1 MVFPYVPL
9 NENEWLV
16 GVLDYELDDEDVGYF
31 PRFLSL
37 HEGRPKAL
45 PQAIDIFLWGALV
58 VLMNKELEPFNRII
72 RGMIAL
78 SIIVGIASFTLFVIC
93 VPDDMDSEI
102 TGFFLLVTLGALVS
116 SFLYYRSTLV
126 TSIHARVLQVVQK
139 QLVPRYR
146 GVGYGIEYI
155 QTPRH
160 RAHTVAGIIRIK
172 ALTPLE
178 TGPIPPHY
186 EKQVFATSV
195 LEHRVAVTGAKE
207 FKFPAALE
215 QSLDVSARGA
225 ISETF
230 TGLLHPIRRTK
241 IKWNSLVVLGL
252 LAAYFI
258 LFICLFD
265 DDAYDEEEEIEV
277 VWEREDFEEL
287 GIILSPLVIATGIL
301 GVCSRWIRTRATRAY
316 EEGVMEISPLMQQRI
331 GYQLEFV
338 KQEPSWFGGSLGY
351 IRFSPSATLSRP
363 ES

>member
-1 MVFPYVPL
+1 MDYVPL

-16 GVLDYELDDEDVGYF
+16 GVLDYEDQGTLHH
-31 PRFLSL
+31 FLSL
-37 HEGRPKAL
+37 HKGRPKAL

-58 VLMNKELEPFNRII
+58 VLMDKELEPLNRII
-72 RGMIAL
+72 RGMVAFCM
-78 SIIVGIASFTLFVIC
+78 IVGIASFTFVVIC
-93 VPDDMDSEI
+93 VPDDVDASFELLY
-102 TGFFLLVTLGALVS
+102 TSLFLLGTLGALVP
-116 SFLYYRSTLV
+116 FLCYRSTVV
-126 TSIHARVLQVVQK
+126 TSLHARMLQVVQE

-155 QTPRH
+155 QTPRYCGT
-160 RAHTVAGIIRIK
+160 AVAGMIRIK

-207 FKFPAALE
+207 IKFPAALE

-230 TGLLHPIRRTK
+230 TGLLHPIRETK
-241 IKWNSLVVLGL
+241 IIVNCLVVAELW
-252 LAAYFI
+252 AAYFV
-258 LFICLFD
+258 LFNDVFD

-277 VWEREDFEEL
+277 AWEEL
-287 GIILSPLVIATGIL
+287 GILLSPLVIATGIL

-316 EEGVMEISPLMQQRI
+316 EEGVMEISPLMQQQI
-331 GYQLEFV
+331 GYQLEFI
-338 KQEPSWFGGSLGY
+338 KQEPSWFWGSLGY

-363 ES
+363 ESKLV